1 MKAGGEVKALF
12 SLLKSMTGLLLFAGF
27 IVLYALTAQRGVSWQ
42 DSGGFQQYVLS
53 GSFTDLGGGGLAV
66 VHPWYL
72 KTARLFCLCFP
83 EKAWIFAVN
92 LFSGVGMAT
101 AVTLLFVLVRR
112 LTGQTL
118 PAVAAAMTL
127 GLAQMA
133 WWLATIAEVYTW
145 SAAFLFAELLCVQ
158 RVCDE
163 EPGRGR
169 RAAWCV
175 LMAVNGM
182 HASLHN
188 VAFLN
193 LPVYAGLWLIQV
205 RTHAQN
211 AWRSAIFAGA
221 CLVCWLVGAAL
232 LVTMVAHDMGQTHS
246 LVTTA
251 KRLLVGTGYGS
262 VVLGIGVVKA
272 KLALGNIA
280 LASVSV
286 ATPCWLFSFRA
297 GMGHFSERFFRR
309 VLLALSVVHALF
321 WVRYFVPDQATF
333 VLPTLGLG
341 AVWLGLGAAR
351 FGKGTVLTLLT
362 LGVAC
367 QVAFPVWLAG
377 EAESRTTRVRALPF
391 RDEARYWLVPWKHNE
406 RSAQQFAEAVD
417 KQLKRGDVLVSDLT
431 AVNPIVAARTAKIVS
446 SDWRL
451 ISAWSGETGEE
462 TLDSV
467 DKTLSGG
474 GRAFVVSAVPGYVPS
489 ELLSGAFRFEP
500 DGVLWRVRR
509 TGSLEDAE

>member
-1 MKAGGEVKALF
+1 MAMPIVLQKNPAGFV
-12 SLLKSMTGLLLFAGF
+12 LFAVF
-27 IVLYALTAQRGVSWQ
+27 VVLYALTAQRGVSWQ

-53 GSFTDLGGGGLAV
+53 GTFTDLGGGGLAV

-83 EKAWIFAVN
+83 EKGWIFAVN

-101 AVTLLFVLVRR
+101 AVTLLYALVRR

-118 PAVAAAMTL
+118 PSVAAAATL

-145 SAAFLFAELLCVQ
+145 SVAFLIAELLCVQ
-158 RVCDE
+158 RICDE
-163 EPGRGR
+163 VSGRDR
-169 RAAWCV
+169 RVAWCV
-175 LMAVNGM
+175 LLALNGM

-188 VAFLN
+188 VALLN
-193 LPVYAGLWLIQV
+193 LPVYAGLWLIQL
-205 RTHAQN
+205 RTLTPTL
-211 AWRSAIFAGA
+211 WRSTIFAGV
-221 CLVCWLVGAAL
+221 CVVCWLVGATL
-232 LVTMVAHDMGQTHS
+232 LVTMVVSDMGQTHS
-246 LVTTA
+246 LVTTI

-262 VVLGIGVVKA
+262 VVLGIGGVQA
-272 KLALGNIA
+272 KLALGNLA

-286 ATPCWLFSFRA
+286 ASPCWFFSFRA
-297 GMGHFSERFFRR
+297 GIGRFTMPCFRR
-309 VLLALSVVHALF
+309 VLLALTVIHALF

-362 LGVAC
+362 LGVVC
-367 QVAFPVWLAG
+367 QVVFPFWLAG
-377 EAESRTTRVRALPF
+377 VVENRATRVRALPF

-406 RSAQQFAEAVD
+406 RSAEQFVEAVD
-417 KQLKRGDVLVSDLT
+417 KQLKKGDVLVSDLT

-446 SDWRL
+446 SDWQL
-451 ISAWSGETGEE
+451 ISAWSGETGQEALE
-462 TLDSV
+462 IV
-467 DKTLSGG
+467 EKTLSSG
-474 GRAFVVSAVPGYVPS
+474 GRAFVVSAVPGYMPS
-489 ELLSGAFRFEP
+489 EFLSGRFNFEQ
-500 DGVLWRVRR
+500 DGVLWRVKRA
-509 TGSLEDAE
+509 GSLKDAKK